1 MKTEIIMHQRLL
13 APFSLLFLTLAAC
26 SFPLTSGESDAPD
39 IITIEDLQGCYYA
52 EYYHED
58 SVFHYYEDSV
68 LVSYP
73 TDSVVFSDTIESH
86 IQCER
91 ICFEQNIQK
100 SHFKFYRYR
109 WNTKYPEI
117 KTLYHHSEE
126 IGSGSVT
133 IVEPLVQGY
142 DIVQPGSF
150 DYNVA
155 YQSWDSTYRFEGS
168 QSWLSAMQDRYG
180 YKTYSERNGI
190 KYLDE
195 YSSKGWTLCEE

>member
-1 MKTEIIMHQRLL
+1 MHKR
-13 APFSLLFLTLAAC
+13 LLFLFGLLFFCFAAC
-26 SFPLTSGESDAPD
+26 SIPFTSGESDAPD
-39 IITIEDLQGCYYA
+39 VITLDDLQGCYYV

-58 SVFHYYEDSV
+58 SIFHYYKDSV
-68 LVSYP
+68 QVPYT
-73 TDSVVFSDTIESH
+73 TDSAVFSDTIENH

-100 SHFKFYRYR
+100 GFFKYYRYR

-117 KTLYHHSEE
+117 KTLQYQSETV
-126 IGSGSVT
+126 GSSDVT
-133 IVEPLVQGY
+133 IVEPLAQGY
-142 DIVQPGSF
+142 DIVQPGTF

-155 YQSWDSTYRFEGS
+155 YHSWDSTYRIEES
-168 QSWLSAMQDRYG
+168 HRWLSSMQDRFG